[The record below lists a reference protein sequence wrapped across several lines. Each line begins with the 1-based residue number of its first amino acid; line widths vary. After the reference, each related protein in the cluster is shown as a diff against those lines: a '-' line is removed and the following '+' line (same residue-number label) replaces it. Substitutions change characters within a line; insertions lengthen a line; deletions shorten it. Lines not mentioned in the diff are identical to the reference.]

1 MLPLTGRK
9 QARLK
14 EKEVILRCLSKILRR
29 ALTQRAHLVTLHS
42 HLVKSKLLWVASA
55 ADKNISSRVRQMLGN
70 LEDIKDYHKKVFLPR
85 LEEAVSDSKL
95 MRFVNHSLLSLHIL
109 INILSAHFS
118 KRKRVSCLISMGGI
132 V

>member
-1 MLPLTGRK
+1 
-9 QARLK
+9 
-14 EKEVILRCLSKILRR
+14 
-29 ALTQRAHLVTLHS
+29 
-42 HLVKSKLLWVASA
+42 
-55 ADKNISSRVRQMLGN
+55 MLGN

-95 MRFVNHSLLSLHIL
+95 MRFVNQNMLSSYML

-118 KRKRVSCLISMGGI
+118 KRKRESCLISMGGI